1 MRLSLDHSMR
11 MTQQQK
17 MILAPRMIQ
26 SMEILQL
33 PILALQERIEQEM
46 GENPVLELQEDDP
59 DLPAETT
66 EAEGQDSPDAPSEEE
81 RELVINETT
90 SNEADLYKK
99 PGGIGL
105 PCDPRG
111 GMLFQTGEGDLQK
124 FLDSAKE
131 NVEHY
136 GKHGLRAFYASYHG
150 VVVTEDG
157 KPTCFTSWDKYNAL
171 LDKHDTAKVPQ

>member
-1 MRLSLDHSMR
+1 MS
-11 MTQQQK
+11 
-17 MILAPRMIQ
+17 
-26 SMEILQL
+26 EI
-33 PILALQERIEQEM
+33 RIAHE
-46 GENPVLELQEDDP
+46 VTEDDV
-59 DLPAETT
+59 LKRAGSRRMAFYGANTMWW
-66 EAEGQDSPDAPSEEE
+66 
-81 RELVINETT
+81 T

-111 GMLFQTGEGDLQK
+111 GMLFQTAEGDLQK

-157 KPTCFTSWDKYNAL
+157 KPTCFTSWDEYNAL